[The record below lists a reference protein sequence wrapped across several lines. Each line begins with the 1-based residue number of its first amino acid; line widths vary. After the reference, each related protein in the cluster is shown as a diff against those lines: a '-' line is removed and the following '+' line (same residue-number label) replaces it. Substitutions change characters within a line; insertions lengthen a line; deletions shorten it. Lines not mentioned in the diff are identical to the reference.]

1 MNYSFLIDF
10 FLSLNSHNISYCVLR
25 NYATLPDSTGGS
37 DIDMWVRKEDCQ
49 RFFDLTMEITKR
61 HKGHLVSYIWKRH
74 EPKICL
80 LGEDWGVQIDV
91 YTGLVPI
98 GDYEFYTGEIIEK
111 HVVDFNG
118 VKVIRKEWCAI
129 ESLLKE
135 VLNTGS
141 CDRKDKFY
149 SEAHE
154 AISTMSSEELKEG
167 LPMFSDKYIA
177 ILKRVG
183 DEQKSKEL
191 VYALYAEGRK
201 NLSKKVKGSTFDK
214 IAKFKRIFK
223 RPGFMIAIMG
233 TDGAGKSAIYEA
245 MLPHLE
251 DAFHNGMHYRHLRP
265 HMLPDIGVLLGKRVE
280 QKDIKVCADPHAKK
294 SSGFVGS
301 LVRLVYYAQ
310 DYIWGYLMKIWP
322 KIATHADVYVMDRYY
337 YDYYIDQMRSLTK
350 LPKWVIRFFD
360 LFIPSPDIIL
370 CLGGDPEK
378 IYARKPETSL
388 EDVKK
393 QTKALHKFC
402 DTHKNA
408 FWVDTTKHDLDTST
422 KMALS
427 GIAERMAVRFNQV
440 SKL

>member
-1 MNYSFLIDF
+1 MNNSFLKDF
-10 FLSLNSHNISYCVLR
+10 FDTLNGQGISYCVLR
-25 NYATLPDSTGGS
+25 NYDTLPESTGGS
-37 DIDMWVRKEDCQ
+37 DVDMWVCKEHCQ
-49 RFFDLTMEITKR
+49 KFFDLTIELTKR

-80 LGEDWGVQIDV
+80 MGEDWGLQIDI

-98 GDYEFYTGEIIEK
+98 GDYVFYTGDIIEK
-111 HVVDFNG
+111 HIVEQKG
-118 VKVIRKEWCAI
+118 VRIMCKKWSAI

-141 CDRKDKFY
+141 CDRKEKFY
-149 SEAHE
+149 QEAHD
-154 AISTMSSEELKEG
+154 AIATMSIEELKAG

-177 ILKRVG
+177 IVKRVG
-183 DEQKSKEL
+183 DEQKSEEL
-191 VYALYAEGRK
+191 ISALYTKGRRE
-201 NLSKKVKGSTFDK
+201 LTTKVNGSTFDK

-233 TDGAGKSAIYEA
+233 TDGAGKSAIYET

-265 HMLPDIGVLLGKRVE
+265 HMLPDIGVLLGKRE
-280 QKDIKVCADPHAKK
+280 NQKGIKVCADPHSKK
-294 SSGFVGS
+294 SSGYVGS

-310 DYIWGYLMKIWP
+310 DYIWGYLCQIWP
-322 KIATHADVYVMDRYY
+322 KICAHADVYVMDRYY
-337 YDYYIDQMRSLTK
+337 YDYYIDQKRSLTR
-350 LPKWVIRFFD
+350 LPKWVIKFID
-360 LFIPSPDIIL
+360 WFIPSPDIIL

-393 QTKALHKFC
+393 QTKALHDFC
-402 DTHKNA
+402 NSHNNA
-408 FWVDTTKHDLDTST
+408 FWVDTTEYNLQSSA
-422 KMALS
+422 KMALG
-427 GIAERMAVRFNQV
+427 GIAEHMAERFKNV
-440 SKL
+440 KKL